1 MAQNTSGATRAATA
15 PEDRV
20 VDKATGRALARHEE
34 AYRDEVRRLLDAG
47 LEVMRR
53 LGTTKSPRVA
63 DIIEGAGLSRDA
75 FYRHFASKEDL
86 VEAIMEAGTWRLVS
100 YAEHRMEKAATPQK
114 KVRAW
119 IEAIMSQAVDPEV
132 ARSTRAVLWN
142 GGRVPARSEPFDA
155 DGALSHLLVGPLSEL
170 PSPDPA
176 RDAAVIGHA
185 VGSRMRTALQH
196 NIIPDPA
203 DVEHL
208 IAFCLSGIGITPST
222 ATTAAGTTRQE
233 AR

>member
-1 MAQNTSGATRAATA
+1 MI
-15 PEDRV
+15 
-20 VDKATGRALARHEE
+20 DKATRRALARHQE
-34 AYRDEVRRLLDAG
+34 AYSDEVRRLLDAG

-86 VEAIMEAGTWRLVS
+86 VEAIVEAGTWRLVS
-100 YAEHRMEKAATPQK
+100 YAEHRMQKATTPEGK
-114 KVRAW
+114 IRAW

-142 GGRVPARSEPFDA
+142 GGRVPARAEPFDA
-155 DGALSHLLVGPLSEL
+155 DGALSHLLIGPLSEL
-170 PSPDPA
+170 PSPHPA

-196 NIIPDPA
+196 GIIPDPA

-208 IAFCLSGIGITPST
+208 IAFCLSGIGLTSST
-222 ATTAAGTTRQE
+222 ATVAGGPTNRSTDDT
-233 AR
+233 